1 MSMNSMPM
9 PSMSINRR
17 KFLTLASVVVLTL
30 SACSEAPKFTTLP
43 KDSTVIALGDSLTYG
58 YGATTDTAY
67 PKILAQK
74 TGWKVLNEGISGDT
88 SEDVLNRLNGI
99 IQQNPDLVLLGVGG
113 NDVLQ
118 RIQPTTTKA
127 NLDTIL
133 TKLKNEHI
141 PVVLITEPHFSTSAL
156 FGKASDNPIYAE
168 LSETHDVPLFTG
180 KMGGWSEILSDE
192 SLKSDKIHANE
203 AGYRQFADNLY
214 AYLQEIGYVS

>member
-1 MSMNSMPM
+1 M
-9 PSMSINRR
+9 
-17 KFLTLASVVVLTL
+17 
-30 SACSEAPKFTTLP
+30 
-43 KDSTVIALGDSLTYG
+43 TYG
-58 YGATTDTAY
+58 YGATDTAY

-74 TGWKVLNEGISGDT
+74 RLKVLNEGISGDK
-88 SEDVLNRLNGI
+88 SEDVLNRIDGI
-99 IQQNPDLVLLGVGG
+99 IQQNLILLLGVGG

-168 LSETHDVPLFTG
+168 LSETHDVPLFTS

-203 AGYRQFADNLY
+203 AGYRQLADNLY
-214 AYLQEIGYVS
+214 AYLKIGYVNNCTIFIL